1 MNRDVKQY
9 VSIFNHD
16 PYTIGIEEEYMI
28 CNSKTGD
35 LVDRADLIMS
45 SLPEKFKSR
54 FSYELIQSE
63 IESNTSVCDSVGES
77 ILEVLELRN
86 YLKDLGKR
94 KDFRL
99 GISGTHPT
107 ALPLDQKFVN
117 NDSYNWVKDNLTYYA
132 SRNITFSNHFHIAV
146 SNIDEAVRLT
156 NNLRKWTAPLLALSA
171 NSPFFEGVHT
181 RFRSS
186 RTMNFGN
193 FPRTHI
199 PPKINSANDFLKLTY
214 LLKESKSIDK
224 NRHIWW
230 KIRPHMDYGTIEFR
244 MCDAQ
249 RSIHKVKM
257 LAAICQ
263 ALVYQASQDLKN
275 NILKE
280 DYDYELLLDS
290 LWKASRFGL
299 DAHINNFNKNGI
311 ISLRNSIEDM
321 INYANN
327 GLEYFGNLDVLD
339 TVEDILVNGTEHD
352 LQLKYFQDNNMDKLK
367 TYLMD
372 NVDYK

>member
-1 MNRDVKQY
+1 MSQSINKQ
-9 VSIFNHD
+9 VAIFNHK
-16 PYTIGIEEEYMI
+16 PYTVGIEEEYMI
-28 CNSKTGD
+28 CSSKTGD
-35 LVDRADLIMS
+35 LVNRADLIMENLS
-45 SLPEKFKSR
+45 EQFKSR

-63 IESNTSVCDSVGES
+63 IESNTSVCETVDES
-77 ILEVLELRN
+77 ILEILELRN
-86 YLKDLGKR
+86 YLKNLGEKY
-94 KDFRL
+94 DFRI

-107 ALPLDQKFVN
+107 ALPIDQEFVKN
-117 NDSYNWVKDNLTYYA
+117 ESYNWVKDNLTYYA

-146 SNIDEAVRLT
+146 SSMDEAMRLT
-156 NNLRKWTAPLLALSA
+156 NNLRKWTAPLLALSV
-171 NSPFFEGVHT
+171 NSPFFEGIHT
-181 RFRSS
+181 QFRSS
-186 RTMNFGN
+186 RTMSFGN

-199 PPKINSANDFLKLTY
+199 PSKINSATDFLKLTS

-224 NRHIWW
+224 TRHIWW

-249 RSIHKVKM
+249 RSVKRVKM

-263 ALVYQASQDLKN
+263 ALVYQASQDLKDN
-275 NILKE
+275 VLKE

-299 DAHINNFNKNGI
+299 DAQINDFNKNGI

-321 INYANN
+321 INYTRNA
-327 GLEYFGNLDVLD
+327 LEYFGNLDILD
-339 TVEDILVNGTEHD
+339 TVDEVLCSGTEHD
-352 LQLKYFQDNNMDKLK
+352 LQLKYMQNNNMDKLK
-367 TYLMD
+367 IYLMD